1 MAKKKKYIYINLK
14 NTREDK
20 DLKQKDIAKLINV
33 SPRTYS
39 HYENNEREMSMDTWK
54 LLSKLLEK
62 SIDYLSVLK
71 EKKKDKE

>member
-1 MAKKKKYIYINLK
+1 MAQKKKYIYINLK